1 MTRPVLA
8 LTDAGGPAEAPLVVL
23 GNSLGTSTILWDEVV
38 PALGIT
44 FRVRAFDLP
53 GHGVSPAASEP
64 FRVADL
70 ADALADEIAEPFHY
84 AGVSLGGAVGLELA
98 LRHPAVVRSA
108 TILASG
114 AKIGT
119 AEGWHE
125 RAAQVRQQSTSS
137 LIIASAGRWFA
148 PDTIA
153 RNPDLTGRL
162 LHSLR
167 DADAE
172 SYALCCE
179 ALAAHDLR
187 DRLSEITVPVQ
198 AVWGGHDQ
206 VTPETLAREIADG
219 VARGRATGIPTA
231 AHLPPAD
238 DPAATAT
245 MIADFVS
252 EIERT
257 TDDTA

>member
-1 MTRPVLA
+1 MTRPVLT
-8 LTDAGGPAEAPLVVL
+8 LTDAGGPAGAPLVVL
-23 GNSLGTSTILWDEVV
+23 GNSLGTSTILWEQVV
-38 PALGIT
+38 PALRDR

-53 GHGVSPAASEP
+53 GHGVSPAATDAFS
-64 FRVADL
+64 VADL
-70 ADALADEIAEPFHY
+70 ADALAEEIAEPFHY
-84 AGVSLGGAVGLELA
+84 VGVSLGGAVGLELA
-98 LRHPAVVRSA
+98 LRHPSLVRSA
-108 TILASG
+108 TVIASG
-114 AKIGT
+114 ARIGT
-119 AEGWHE
+119 AEGWQE

-153 RNPDLTGRL
+153 EKPDLTGRL

-172 SYALCCE
+172 SYARCCE
-179 ALAAHDLR
+179 ALAAHDVR
-187 DRLSEITVPVQ
+187 DRLGEITVPVL

-206 VTPETLAREIADG
+206 VTPESFAREIADG

-238 DPAATAT
+238 DPTATAAVVAEF
-245 MIADFVS
+245 IS

-257 TDDTA
+257 SDDPA